1 MGFFKAFLGHFFCN
15 LIPMLLLDIDIIGKT
30 SSGIVFVKE
39 RLNGAGLGGVVV
51 YDKFS
56 DENSL
61 LGLPEAD
68 ADHEDY
74 IVWRFTSQAATVGI
88 KEVITAVFQAD
99 SDSSLHGKSWTID
112 TPLNK
117 YYIWYNTSGT
127 PMSGDPLVPGRIS
140 VEVAITSGATADA
153 VALATSAALNLL
165 SDMTATAQNDHV
177 TITVSGVG
185 DVCNAADRD
194 AGVIITHISNGG
206 TTVTAFGISNA
217 NLYPKTRPSVP
228 DYNVFRP
235 LQFNILTE
243 FEWDLILSSLRFI
256 DQVRSRHPNLGQR
269 RLGMGFSGG
278 FEKKFSIEE
287 LLDFLHQTVV
297 EMNIHPPATM
307 FWFQYVAIPRDGG
320 SGSYNPYYVQTG
332 IPYFWKDALVQG
344 IVIKALLS
352 RQIYEIDTNFNISDS
367 GLSISYDRDS
377 RLGSVLQ
384 GLIQQFEDRKK
395 KIKWQH
401 APHGGSGIGTF
412 FGFGG
417 NPIYQNVI
425 NSINLRGSVSLRAL
439 SPFFAGGSP

>member
-1 MGFFKAFLGHFFCN
+1 
-15 LIPMLLLDIDIIGKT
+15 MLLLDVDIIGKT
-30 SSGIVFVKE
+30 SSGIVFVRE

-56 DENSL
+56 DEDSL
-61 LGLPEAD
+61 LGLTTAD
-68 ADHEDY
+68 SDHEDY
-74 IVWRFTSQAATVGI
+74 IVWRFTTQTATIGI
-88 KEVITAVFQAD
+88 KEIITAVVQPD
-99 SDSSLHGKSWTID
+99 ENNNLHGKSWCID

-117 YYIWYNTSGT
+117 YYVWYNTSGIPT
-127 PMSGDPLVPGRIS
+127 SGDPNLPGRIGI
-140 VEVAITSGATADA
+140 EVAVPTSSTETVVAANTA
-153 VALATSAALNLL
+153 AALNLL
-165 SDMTATAQNDHV
+165 ADMTAVAQNDHV

-185 DVCNAADRD
+185 DVTNASDRD
-194 AGVIITHISNGG
+194 SGVVISHISNGG
-206 TTVTAFGISNA
+206 TSVTAFGISNA
-217 NLYPKTRPSVP
+217 NLYPKTRPQIP

-243 FEWDLILSSLRFI
+243 MEWDIILSSLRFI
-256 DQVRSRHPNLGQR
+256 DIVRSRHPNLGQR

-307 FWFQYVAIPRDGG
+307 FWFQYSAVPRDGAA
-320 SGSYNPYYVQTG
+320 GSYNPYYVQTG

-344 IVIKALLS
+344 VVIKALLS

-367 GLSISYDRDS
+367 GISISYDRDS
-377 RLGSVLQ
+377 RLSGVIQ
-384 GLIQQFEDRKK
+384 GMMEQFQDRKK

-425 NSINLRGSVSLRAL
+425 NSINLRGSVSLKSL